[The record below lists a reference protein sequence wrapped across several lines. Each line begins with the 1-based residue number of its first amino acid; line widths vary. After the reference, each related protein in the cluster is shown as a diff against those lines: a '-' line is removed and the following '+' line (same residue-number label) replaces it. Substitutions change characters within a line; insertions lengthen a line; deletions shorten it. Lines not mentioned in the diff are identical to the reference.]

1 MQRIF
6 IGITVLLIFG
16 VGISSCKKRG
26 CTDPMSLSFDSDAK
40 KDDGSCTYPF
50 PVKKALFLN
59 QLAPGV
65 AIVAI
70 GGAGMLTV
78 CN

>member
-1 MQRIF
+1 MQRFF

-50 PVKKALFLN
+50 PVKKALLN
-59 QLAPGV
+59 QLVRGV

-70 GGAGMLTV
+70 GGVGMLTV
-78 CN
+78 FN

>member
-1 MQRIF
+1 
-6 IGITVLLIFG
+6 
-16 VGISSCKKRG
+16 
-26 CTDPMSLSFDSDAK
+26 MSLSFDIDAK

-59 QLAPGV
+59 QLARGV
-65 AIVAI
+65 AIVVI
-70 GGAGMLTV
+70 GGAGMQTV